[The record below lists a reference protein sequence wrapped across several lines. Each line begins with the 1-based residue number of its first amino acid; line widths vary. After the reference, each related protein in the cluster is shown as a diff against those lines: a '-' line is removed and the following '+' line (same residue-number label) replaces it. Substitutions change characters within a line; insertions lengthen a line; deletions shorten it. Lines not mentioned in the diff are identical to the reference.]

1 MDFWYHTAHF
11 IFEKM
16 NFPRV
21 WVSFFLLSTLHSDYV
36 SSQQSMLY
44 ASFILHLFT
53 ICKAIKSDTL
63 IDERKSNYQ
72 FKMICLFMINRNRKC
87 CYFCC
92 FFFQSEFTSWIHK
105 ERKRGERE
113 GRKKVNSY
121 RDLKGYRK
129 VKCESIIVLKNG
141 GISILFLRNQKKQ

>member
-36 SSQQSMLY
+36 SSQQFMPY

-92 FFFQSEFTSWIHK
+92 FFFSRNSHHGSIKK
-105 ERKRGERE
+105 ESAANEKEEKKWTVIVIWKVIERS
-113 GRKKVNSY
+113 NAN
-121 RDLKGYRK
+121 L
-129 VKCESIIVLKNG
+129 L
-141 GISILFLRNQKKQ
+141 